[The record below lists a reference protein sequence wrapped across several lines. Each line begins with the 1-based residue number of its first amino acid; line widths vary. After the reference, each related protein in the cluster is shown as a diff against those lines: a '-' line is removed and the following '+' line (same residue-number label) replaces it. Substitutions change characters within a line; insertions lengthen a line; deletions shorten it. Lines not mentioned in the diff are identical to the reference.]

1 MHTGT
6 DANRSFHLTGTN
18 GATPT
23 KRSFVNNEWD
33 WIDGNP
39 ATADR
44 GYTWKTY
51 AERLEEAGVSW
62 ICYQN
67 MPDEWGDNM
76 LGAFR
81 TFRKANIASG
91 YPVASGGEPNKPYAD
106 TGKNYPIKPIMRL
119 LIMLKIHFIRALL
132 IRYRAINPKS
142 TLTLLKEI
150 FVKGSYL
157 KCLGLMHHQFIVN
170 IQTLQAQFKGHGSF
184 KKLLML

>member
-51 AERLEEAGVSW
+51 AERLEEAGISW

-81 TFRKANIASG
+81 SLERPTLH
-91 YPVASGGEPNKPYAD
+91 PVIPFQAVESRINRM
-106 TGKNYPIKPIMRL
+106 PIR
-119 LIMLKIHFIRALL
+119 
-132 IRYRAINPKS
+132 
-142 TLTLLKEI
+142 
-150 FVKGSYL
+150 VKTT
-157 KCLGLMHHQFIVN
+157 V
-170 IQTLQAQFKGHGSF
+170 
-184 KKLLML
+184 